1 MQQLRNSI
9 GTSKRQLKKMSEILD
24 ELYRDVTE
32 AARKVKQDQTQSV
45 EVMSNNILADKIT
58 KRMIYLNQIKN
69 KKPLMETN
77 ARLDELSRILDWLE
91 Q

>member
-1 MQQLRNSI
+1 
-9 GTSKRQLKKMSEILD
+9 MSEILD